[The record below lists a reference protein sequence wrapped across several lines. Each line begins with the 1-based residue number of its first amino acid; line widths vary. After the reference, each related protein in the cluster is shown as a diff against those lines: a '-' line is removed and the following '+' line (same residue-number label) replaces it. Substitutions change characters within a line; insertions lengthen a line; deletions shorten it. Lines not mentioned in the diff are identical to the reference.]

1 MIRYPGKKWNKKYDI
16 INKSL
21 ELIVEHFVHN
31 HTRNIFRGQ
40 SFLIDYFELFFEF
53 ACINL
58 QKLQEFYTVIFVNTK
73 LLMPSIF
80 ITSFKYMS
88 K

>member
-1 MIRYPGKKWNKKYDI
+1 MIRYPGKKSIKANDI
-16 INKSL
+16 RNKSL
-21 ELIVEHFVHN
+21 ELIVEHFIDN
-31 HTRNIFRGQ
+31 HTRNIFTGQ
-40 SFLIDYFELFFEF
+40 SLLINYSEFLFEF
-53 ACINL
+53 ACIDL